1 MLFRLLSPGLRI
13 KRWLALLVVSIAA
26 LSYGLGSFLRNLVY
40 RPGVRLSPVAKT
52 VMLQNIPNPYR
63 DIGLITFGL
72 ALALWS
78 GYGLLRAVTAPFAV
92 PTSSGEWV
100 RSVIRYQ
107 RLQRGPSITVVGS
120 GGSLAPTLRGLKLIT
135 HDLAAVFAV
144 GSEGL
149 RPASILEAARPLTL
163 SLSELEPVM
172 ERILSHPVDGEGG
185 GHNVGDVFLRAAV
198 ATSGDVEAGL
208 AAGGQVLAV
217 RGQVIPAAV
226 QDEVGGGVRASHRA
240 VRAIM
245 DCDLLLVVLD
255 DLPRLEGAIFA
266 YEALCSAFR
275 LSRGMRLG
283 LLPPG
288 GDLAEALA
296 HLPGADW
303 LDYVLADARSGDDES
318 GQDWPDIRRAIRGAA
333 RVDGVRVARVP
344 LYGDPARLAQ
354 AVGGFYQAMLTRHM
368 LRWRV

>member
-26 LSYGLGSFLRNLVY
+26 LSYGVGSFLRNLVY

-78 GYGLLRAVTAPFAV
+78 SYGLLRAITAPFAV
-92 PTSSGEWV
+92 PATGGEWV

-107 RLQRGPSITVVGS
+107 KLQRGPSITVVGS
-120 GGSLAPTLRGLKLIT
+120 GDSLADTLRGLKLIT
-135 HDLAAVFAV
+135 YDLAAVFVV
-144 GSEGL
+144 GPEEL
-149 RPASILEAARPLTL
+149 NPASLLEAARPLTL

-172 ERILSHPVDGEGG
+172 ERILSHPVDGEGD

-217 RGQVIPAAV
+217 RGQVIPAV
-226 QDEVGGGVRASHRA
+226 VRDEVGGGARASHRA
-240 VRAIM
+240 VQAIM

-255 DLPRLEGAIFA
+255 NHSKLDQAIFGC
-266 YEALCSAFR
+266 EALLNALR

-288 GDLAEALA
+288 GDLADALA

-303 LDYVLADARSGDDES
+303 LDYVLADDES
-318 GQDWPDIRRAIRGAA
+318 GGDRPDIRRAIRGAA
-333 RVDGVRVARVP
+333 RVEGVRVARVP
-344 LYGDPARLAQ
+344 LAGDPARLAQ
-354 AVGGFYQAMLTRHM
+354 AVGGFYQAMLPRHM